1 MKSKLSFKE
10 AYLENENVFSFTRE
24 DDKNLLLIVCNMHS
38 YPTDIYLSSQGEVLL
53 HNYEICTIL
62 SRILGSWIRAS
73 SMDCLHL
80 FEGLLYGYE
89 VITSS

>member
-1 MKSKLSFKE
+1 MLREVEEPASLS
-10 AYLENENVFSFTRE
+10 V
-24 DDKNLLLIVCNMHS
+24 DV
-38 YPTDIYLSSQGEVLL
+38 

-80 FEGLLYGYE
+80 FVGLRYGYE